1 LIRTGDILAERYE
14 LGERIGRGGFATVF
28 RAKDRL
34 FGREVAVK
42 IVELDDTPTEK
53 LSDLLSEARFV
64 AAQRHPNI
72 LDVYDFGQT
81 EDVAYLVMPLA
92 TGGTLAGHLRQRGR
106 LTTEETGH
114 FLGQIATGLDHAHS
128 LGVAHRDIKPQNI
141 LLFEP
146 SPYHLAISDFG
157 LAKIIQQTASGRS
170 STLVSGTPSYM
181 SPEQIQGKPTQATDI
196 YALGVLLYQMLTGD
210 VPYKGE
216 PTAVMYAHLHEPVPT
231 VHITNPNLPPALSQ
245 VVARAMAKNP
255 AERPARAIDIYN
267 DFRHALGMG
276 QNEATTPLYNLPPTK
291 IIGNGVSETEIAVPE
306 TPKKKPRFQFKFSI
320 NIAISIGA
328 LILCVVGALLVLNTQ
343 NRDGGSS
350 AIAPGSGAAPR
361 PTATV
366 GISTEVGSGAT
377 APTRPPVTPGSGQSG
392 GAPVPTSVNGNTQP
406 RPTVPPAQSI
416 STLPP
421 RATTAA
427 ATQPPVPAQPAPTLG
442 ERPPTVAAAVTQP
455 PQPAPVAPTVPSAAE
470 KTEIQRQLDDAW
482 QSYKREFIQSDGR
495 VIDPIGSVTTSEGQ
509 SYAMLRAAWQN
520 DRQIFDL
527 TLKWAQDN
535 LNVGRGD
542 KLFAFKWGQAPDGSW
557 RVLDAANATDADID
571 IALALVFG
579 AKRWNEPRYETLAKE
594 IIASIWD
601 KTVVTIGGKP
611 YLTAGDWA
619 ARQSAPTLNV
629 SYFAPYAFR
638 VFATLDPQH
647 DWKGVIDT
655 SYEAIRAC
663 STEELGGVKGAKL
676 PANWCAIDKQTGK
689 YSAAADPKL
698 TTEYGYDAFRTM
710 WRVALDYRWY
720 GERRALDYLQ
730 FSDTLRRKWASEGKL
745 AAVYTYDGKTSVD
758 REDLAIYGG
767 NLANFVVT
775 EPTAARQIFQRN
787 FQPQFF
793 KEPRNGYDAAGWQAL
808 NNYYTQNWAWFGLA
822 FYADLLP
829 NLAK

>member
-1 LIRTGDILAERYE
+1 LIRTGEILAERYE
-14 LGERIGRGGFATVF
+14 LGEKIGRGGFATVF

-34 FGREVAVK
+34 FGRDVAVK
-42 IVELDDTPTEK
+42 VVELDETPADK

-81 EDVAYLVMPLA
+81 AEVAYLVMPLA
-92 TGGTLAGHLRQRGR
+92 TGGTLAGYLRGRGR
-106 LTTEETGH
+106 LTTEEIGH
-114 FLGQIATGLDHAHS
+114 FLGQIAAGLDHAHS

-146 SPYHLAISDFG
+146 TPYHLAISDFG

-216 PTAVMYAHLHEPVPT
+216 PTAVMYAHLHETIPS
-231 VHITNPNLPPALSQ
+231 VHISNPNLPPALSQ
-245 VVARAMAKNP
+245 VVARAMAKKP
-255 AERPARAIDIYN
+255 AERPQRALDIYN
-267 DFRHALGMG
+267 DFRHALGIG
-276 QNEATTPLYNLPPTK
+276 QNEATTPLYNLPPVNLNT
-291 IIGNGVSETEIAVPE
+291 NVASATELAVPE
-306 TPKKKPRFQFKFSI
+306 PPRKKPRFQFKFSI

-328 LILCVVGALLVLNTQ
+328 LVLCVIGALLVLNTQ
-343 NRDGGSS
+343 TDTGSNS
-350 AIAPGSGAAPR
+350 AIAPASDAAR
-361 PTATV
+361 PTTTTTTGVTTV
-366 GISTEVGSGAT
+366 AAAAAGGTV
-377 APTRPPVTPGSGQSG
+377 APTRTPG
-392 GAPVPTSVNGNTQP
+392 APGNEQP
-406 RPTVPPAQSI
+406 RPTPTTVTSSDTQPQ
-416 STLPP
+416 P
-421 RATTAA
+421 RPTTAVA
-427 ATQPPVPAQPAPTLG
+427 PTPPIGQGSVPTQPPSTS
-442 ERPPTVAAAVTQP
+442 TQP
-455 PQPAPVAPTVPSAAE
+455 PAPAAVAPSVPSASE
-470 KTEIQRQLDDAW
+470 KAEIQRQLNDAW
-482 QSYKREFIQSDGR
+482 QSYKRDFIQSDGR

-509 SYAMLRAAWQN
+509 SYAMLRSAWQN
-520 DRQIFDL
+520 DRATFDL
-527 TLKWAQDN
+527 TFKWAQDN
-535 LNVGRGD
+535 LNAGRND

-557 RVLDAANATDADID
+557 RVLDSANATDADID

-601 KTVVTIGGKP
+601 KTVVTVRGKP

-619 ARQSAPTLNV
+619 ARQTVPTLNV
-629 SYFAPYAFR
+629 SYLAPYAFR
-638 VFATLDPQH
+638 VFGTLDPQH
-647 DWKGVIDT
+647 DWKSVIDT

-663 STEELGGVKGAKL
+663 STEELGGVKSAKL

-689 YSAAADPKL
+689 YTVAADPKL
-698 TTEYGYDAFRTM
+698 TTDYGYDAFRTM

-720 GERRALDYLQ
+720 GEKRALEYLQ
-730 FSDTLRRKWASEGKL
+730 FSDTLRRKWAADGKL
-745 AAVYTYDGKTSVD
+745 AAVYTYDGKISVD
-758 REDLAIYGG
+758 REDLAVYGG
-767 NLANFVVT
+767 NLANFIIT
-775 EPTAARQIFQRN
+775 DPTAARQIFERK
-787 FQPQFF
+787 FQPQYF

-822 FYADLLP
+822 LYADLLP